1 MESVGSE
8 EHGGPTL
15 RAVAG
20 SLRTQ
25 FCWQK
30 GARLLALC
38 PDKQG
43 QPVLAALASIKANG
57 PPIDLEAT
65 GRPPLMSK

>member
-1 MESVGSE
+1 M
-8 EHGGPTL
+8 
-15 RAVAG
+15 
-20 SLRTQ
+20 
-25 FCWQK
+25 
-30 GARLLALC
+30 LALC

-65 GRPPLMSK
+65 GRPPLMSKWQFVEPLPKNPIPKWIPLEDHPIKLERYRED